1 MVGDQTA
8 ALTGRKKTPTMAK
21 NFYFFMILRIAWEI
35 SNFKQN
41 YFMPKTQLALKQI
54 RGIDAE
60 NLEITLKKMLE
71 EIEQLKKRLEKVEK
85 PKSTIP

>member
-1 MVGDQTA
+1 
-8 ALTGRKKTPTMAK
+8 
-21 NFYFFMILRIAWEI
+21 
-35 SNFKQN
+35 
-41 YFMPKTQLALKQI
+41 MPKTQLALKQI